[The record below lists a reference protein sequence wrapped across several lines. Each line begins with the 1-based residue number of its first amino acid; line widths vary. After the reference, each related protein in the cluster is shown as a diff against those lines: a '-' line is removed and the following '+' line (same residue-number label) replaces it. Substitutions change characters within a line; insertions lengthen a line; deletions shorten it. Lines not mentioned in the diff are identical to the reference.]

1 MNTINSPQSKLKVVA
16 LLPMKANSNR
26 VKGKNFRRLA
36 GKPLFR
42 WILDTLLSIE
52 VIEKVIINTDAQE
65 LLLDNGLKQSDKV
78 IIRNRKKELCGDEV
92 SMNLILQDDLD
103 SVDSDLYLMTHT
115 TNPFLKKATIISAIN
130 KFYHGQKHKC
140 HDSLFTVNRIQ
151 SRFYKSCCEPVN
163 HDPNNLIPTQNL
175 EPWFEENSN
184 LYLFTKNS
192 FESTKARI
200 GVKPMMLET
209 NIMESIDI
217 DTPEDWNLAQAVA
230 NHLSVT
236 SNVSMIE

>member
-1 MNTINSPQSKLKVVA
+1 M
-16 LLPMKANSNR
+16 
-26 VKGKNFRRLA
+26 
-36 GKPLFR
+36 
-42 WILDTLLSIE
+42 
-52 VIEKVIINTDAQE
+52 
-65 LLLDNGLKQSDKV
+65 
-78 IIRNRKKELCGDEV
+78 
-92 SMNLILQDDLD
+92 
-103 SVDSDLYLMTHT
+103 
-115 TNPFLKKATIISAIN
+115 
-130 KFYHGQKHKC
+130 
-140 HDSLFTVNRIQ
+140 
-151 SRFYKSCCEPVN
+151 N